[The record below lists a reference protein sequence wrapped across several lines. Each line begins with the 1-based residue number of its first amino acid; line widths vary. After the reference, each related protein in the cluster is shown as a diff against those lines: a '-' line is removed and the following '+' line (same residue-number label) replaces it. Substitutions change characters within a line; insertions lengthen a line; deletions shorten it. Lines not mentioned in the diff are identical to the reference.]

1 MNAQWLSNQ
10 ARRHKQL
17 FPNESS
23 NRSLVRSLLTP
34 ITTCAKCGKA
44 LTTGH
49 GESAIHWDN
58 ATTPIGLCR
67 PCHDYLRRVPDK
79 PKVPKIRLNK
89 DMLEAFRMYQEGH
102 WDIHDLERELYRAAP
117 KSAASALLTEEEAK
131 KAALKRGLAD
141 FLEAHPEVVAGV
153 LKD

>member
-23 NRSLVRSLLTP
+23 SRSIVRSLLTP
-34 ITTCAKCGKA
+34 ITACAKCGKA
-44 LTTGH
+44 LTTGN

-67 PCHDYLRRVPDK
+67 PCHDYLRRAPDK
-79 PKVPKIRLNK
+79 PKVQKVRLNK
-89 DMLEAFRMYQEGH
+89 AMLEAFRLYQAGV
-102 WDIHDLERELYRAAP
+102 LEEKELRRELYLATP
-117 KSAASALLTEEEAK
+117 KKGALRTDDEAQQV
-131 KAALKRGLAD
+131 ALKHALGSYLLARPD
-141 FLEAHPEVVAGV
+141 VVADM
-153 LKD
+153 LED